1 MNFLA
6 IRSSKTFAATYD
18 GFGRLLTYSRTGDPA
33 QTNVYNGVDDRVSV
47 TSGSTTRK
55 YLYDGDGRQLGE
67 YGASA
72 TAPVAETI
80 WLSPEVANDNQPIG
94 GDDGVGGYAP
104 LAVAVGSGSGLV
116 MQWVHGNHLG
126 VPLVTTNASGAAIV
140 PTGYTMPGFPGQ
152 TRTLSDIYY
161 NRYRDYDSSTGR
173 YIQADPIGLEGGS
186 NIYVYADGN
195 PINAVDT
202 SGLAY
207 FALRPLSRLPW
218 LGPLSNNPLDNRAN
232 TAIAHE
238 ELFFEGS
245 VCGPDLG
252 FFGDGRVR
260 RDDTD
265 NHKRYHRLPGNYDDA
280 MICEAAR
287 KVRLKPYKIYGYNC
301 QAWADE
307 VRSEYWKLA
316 RARRIRNWKK

>member
-173 YIQADPIGLEGGS
+173 YIQADPIGLAGGA
-186 NIYVYADGN
+186 NDYLYAAGN
-195 PINAVDT
+195 PLRYTDPSGNCPWCIAVLAGAAIGAAEGALIEYAIERFWEDRQCIDT
-202 SGLAY
+202 KSIARS
-207 FALRPLSRLPW
+207 ALFGAVRRCRRCTGRCRSTIHRTRLSLSRW
-218 LGPLSNNPLDNRAN
+218 KVRFEVCRREN
-232 TAIAHE
+232 TRMDAW
-238 ELFFEGS
+238 
-245 VCGPDLG
+245 
-252 FFGDGRVR
+252 R
-260 RDDTD
+260 RQVS
-265 NHKRYHRLPGNYDDA
+265 
-280 MICEAAR
+280 R
-287 KVRLKPYKIYGYNC
+287 KV
-301 QAWADE
+301 D
-307 VRSEYWKLA
+307 RSNGA
-316 RARRIRNWKK
+316 SRMDTQSD